1 VNLKLYIAWVAVGWK
16 LGAGRLEWCPGCRLK
31 HKHSIMTLLKPL
43 SSPSMPIPY
52 EKYNIQTFHQEGKLI
67 PEQYLLAYSL
77 HGAESFLNS

>member
-1 VNLKLYIAWVAVGWK
+1 
-16 LGAGRLEWCPGCRLK
+16 
-31 HKHSIMTLLKPL
+31 MTLLKPL